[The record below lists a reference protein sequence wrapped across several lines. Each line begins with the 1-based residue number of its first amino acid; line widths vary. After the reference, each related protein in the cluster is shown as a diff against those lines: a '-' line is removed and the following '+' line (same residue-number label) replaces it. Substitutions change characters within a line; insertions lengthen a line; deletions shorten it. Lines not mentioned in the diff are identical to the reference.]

1 MKKIVLALA
10 TTLLL
15 PNMSFA
21 DTISGVSGSSAPNI
35 GSGITLIDFESQSN
49 ASFSSLT
56 LNSVTFEG
64 VDGNLRTANDY
75 AGLYNCMGVRCID
88 NNEGITTSIK
98 FTFLTPTNGFAFN
111 FGASDSIWVL
121 NAYNS
126 ANELLGS
133 VDAPV
138 TLSSNS
144 GDYIGLQFASS
155 SISYATLI
163 LGTFDYIFID
173 NFIFFSGPSAASTL
187 ASMTTTSQ
195 AIASQFA
202 GFAMS
207 TNYANMNT
215 YDCGLFDAKTVA
227 VSLSVVGIQ

>member
-1 MKKIVLALA
+1 MK
-10 TTLLL
+10 
-15 PNMSFA
+15 
-21 DTISGVSGSSAPNI
+21 G
-35 GSGITLIDFESQSN
+35 
-49 ASFSSLT
+49 LT
-56 LNSVTFEG
+56 R
-64 VDGNLRTANDY
+64 NLRTANDY

-173 NFIFFSGPSAASTL
+173 IYIFFGSLCCQHTRLHDHPKPSYRL
-187 ASMTTTSQ
+187 PNRRFRDEHQ
-195 AIASQFA
+195 LRQYEYLRLWFVRCQD
-202 GFAMS
+202 GGCF
-207 TNYANMNT
+207 
-215 YDCGLFDAKTVA
+215 
-227 VSLSVVGIQ
+227 SVGGRYSVM